1 MSEISERL
9 QAAAGSFGGRVR
21 EMEDL
26 RGGAAYEADA
36 AVAHEFLARLRQDE
50 VLKFDF
56 LVVLT
61 AHDNY
66 LDEPRFAVV
75 YVVRSIENNLD
86 VRVNVPVAGEDPELS
101 TVTDIWPTANWL
113 EREVYDMFGIRFK
126 GHPDLTRILMWE
138 GFEGWPLRKDYP
150 LLGNTPGT
158 PGHVGKG
165 GKR

>member
-1 MSEISERL
+1 MSEIRESL

-26 RGGAAYEADA
+26 RGGAAYEADRA
-36 AVAHEFLARLRQDE
+36 IAHDFLARLRQDE
-50 VLKFDF
+50 VLKFDS

-75 YVVRSIENNLD
+75 YVVRSLENNLD
-86 VRVNVPVAGEDPELS
+86 VRVNVPVAGEDPELVS
-101 TVTDIWPTANWL
+101 VTDIWPTADWL
-113 EREVYDMFGIRFK
+113 EREVYDMFGIRFT
-126 GHPDLTRILMWE
+126 GHPDLSRILLWE

>member
-1 MSEISERL
+1 MSEISESL
-9 QAAAGSFGGRVR
+9 QAVAASFGGRVR

-26 RGGAAYEADA
+26 RGGPAYEADG
-36 AVAHEFLARLRQDE
+36 AVAHDFLDRLRQDE
-50 VLKFDF
+50 VLKLDF

-75 YVVRSIENNLD
+75 YVVRSLEKNLD
-86 VRVNVPVAGEDPELS
+86 VRVNVPVAGEDPEIS
-101 TVTDIWPTANWL
+101 TVTDIWPAADWL
-113 EREVYDMFGIRFK
+113 EREVYDMFGIRFI